1 MRDVPTRNGE
11 IRLGQLLKLAD
22 LVDTGGDVRA
32 LLDSGAVSVNGE
44 VERRRGRQLRGGDV
58 VQVAG
63 REPVRVT

>member
-32 LLDSGAVSVNGE
+32 LLESGAVSVNGE
-44 VERRRGRQLRGGDV
+44 VERRRGRQLQGGDV
-58 VQVAG
+58 VQVAEQ
-63 REPVRVT
+63 EPVRVT

>member
-22 LVDTGGDVRA
+22 LVDTGGDVRT
-32 LLDSGAVSVNGE
+32 LLESGAVSVNGDL
-44 VERRRGRQLRGGDV
+44 ERRRGRQLRGGDV

-63 REPVRVT
+63 QEPVRVT